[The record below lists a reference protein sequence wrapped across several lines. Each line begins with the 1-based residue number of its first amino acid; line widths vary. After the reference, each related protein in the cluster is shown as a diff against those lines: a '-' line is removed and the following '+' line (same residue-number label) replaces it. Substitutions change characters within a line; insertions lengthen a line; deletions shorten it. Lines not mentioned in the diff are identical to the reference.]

1 MMTNLPSNAE
11 ITRFDG
17 TCKIQYMGEKVGA
30 VDHTFIR
37 AQE

>member
-17 TCKIQYMGEKVGA
+17 TMQGTQRDIEISSILA
-30 VDHTFIR
+30 DH
-37 AQE
+37 